1 LKDTFKREEIGLQ
14 VLVLFFGKRLTQ
26 CVARRYC
33 ELYDLSPEM
42 VKPGLSFRDLLLRK
56 QTGSLAEDVDDVFKR
71 ITESLKEQKA
81 LSVIRPAKNGGFVRI
96 ASEPHQDRSLIRCRC
111 ARGQ

>member
-1 LKDTFKREEIGLQ
+1 LRN
-14 VLVLFFGKRLTQ
+14 
-26 CVARRYC
+26 RRYC

-42 VKPGLSFRDLLLRK
+42 VKPGLSFRDLLLLRK
-56 QTGSLAEDVDDVFKR
+56 QTGSSAEDVDDVFKR

-81 LSVIRPAKNGGFVRI
+81 LSVIRPANNGGFVRI
-96 ASEPHQDRSLIRCRC
+96 ASEPHQDRSLIRCRS